1 MTRDLR
7 CVSALSA
14 VLFALVVPGCKG
26 KKSKPPEKRSDRG
39 TLTAN
44 AGQVLDELG
53 SLETKKDVT
62 CWVSFRQLD
71 WFIAEKSYSE
81 FGTLAKIAAIK
92 GLVRA
97 TWVKASEAAKGTTVT
112 VADLTGAVKLPA
124 VEIPAERRGDLAT
137 FANDVGLENFTNYQ
151 KTAEH
156 WRVLLSVLQ

>member
-7 CVSALSA
+7 AVTALSA

-62 CWVSFRQLD
+62 CWTSFRQLD

-81 FGTLAKIAAIK
+81 FGTLAKIAELGGTIAVPK
-92 GLVRA
+92 MPVPGMGWLA
-97 TWVKASEAAKGTTVT
+97 YVKDPDGNIVGMMQMDPSAK
-112 VADLTGAVKLPA
+112 
-124 VEIPAERRGDLAT
+124 
-137 FANDVGLENFTNYQ
+137 
-151 KTAEH
+151 
-156 WRVLLSVLQ
+156 